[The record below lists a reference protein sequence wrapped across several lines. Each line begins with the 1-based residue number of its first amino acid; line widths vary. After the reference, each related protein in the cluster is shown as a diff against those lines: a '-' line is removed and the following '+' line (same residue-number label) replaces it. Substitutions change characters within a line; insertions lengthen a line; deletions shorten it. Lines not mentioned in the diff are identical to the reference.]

1 MEYRIEKDSLGEM
14 KVPAEQLW
22 GAQTERARQNFK
34 IGDIRMPVE
43 IIHAIATVKTAAA
56 QANRDCG
63 VLPDE
68 KCNLISACCE
78 RIRNGE
84 LDNQFPLPVWQTG
97 SGTQTNMNVNE
108 VVSNWAEIQK
118 NGKIDGFARFVHPN
132 DDVNKSQSTNDVF
145 PTAIRI
151 ATAQQ
156 IDKQLLPALGQL
168 HVTLEEKA
176 DTFAAIVKIGRTHL
190 MDATPLTLGQEF
202 SGYASQVQH
211 DIDTVQSALKH
222 LYELPIGGTAVGT
235 GLNTPKGYAPL
246 TVQYINRL
254 TGLDFVP
261 SNNKFE
267 AMASHDS
274 LAEVSSALK
283 RCAISLTKI
292 ANDFRLLGSGPRS
305 GIGELILPTNEP
317 GSSIMPGKVNPT
329 QCEALAMVCAQVIGN
344 DLAISTGAMQ
354 GHLELNVFMPL
365 IARNLMESIR
375 LLSDAIRSFEAH
387 CAQGVLPN
395 EQRIHDNLHNS
406 LMLVTALNTHI
417 GYAKAAEIAQHAHR
431 NSLTLKESAIALGHV
446 TEAEFDEW
454 VVPEKMLGKENA

>member
-34 IGDIRMPVE
+34 IGTIRMPIE
-43 IIHAIATVKTAAA
+43 IIHAIAIVKTAAA
-56 QANRDCG
+56 RANCDCG
-63 VLPDE
+63 VLPKE
-68 KCNLISACCE
+68 KCDLISACCNL
-78 RIRNGE
+78 IRSGK
-84 LDNQFPLPVWQTG
+84 LDSQFPLPVWQTG

-108 VVSNWAEIQK
+108 VVSNWSELKK
-118 NGKIDGFARFVHPN
+118 NGKIEGLTRFVHPN

-156 IDKQLLPALGQL
+156 IHNQLFASLESLQS
-168 HVTLEEKA
+168 TLEEKA
-176 DTFAAIVKIGRTHL
+176 ASFDSIVKIGRTHL

-202 SGYASQVQH
+202 SGYASQV
-211 DIDTVQSALKH
+211 KH
-222 LYELPIGGTAVGT
+222 CLETLSLSMHHLCELPIGGTAVGT
-235 GLNTPKGYAPL
+235 GLNTPSGYDRL
-246 TVQYINRL
+246 TVAYINRL
-254 TGLDFVP
+254 TGLEFRP
-261 SNNKFE
+261 AANKFE

-274 LAEVSSALK
+274 LAEISSALK

-305 GIGELILPTNEP
+305 GLGELILPTNEP

-365 IARNLMESIR
+365 IARNLMESIL
-375 LLSDAIRSFEAH
+375 LLSDAIRSFETH
-387 CAQGVLPN
+387 CVKDVRPN
-395 EQRIHDNLHNS
+395 EQKIHDNLHNS

-417 GYAKAAEIAQHAHR
+417 GYAKAAEIAQNAHR
-431 NSLTLKESAIALGHV
+431 NGLTLKESALALGYV
-446 TEAEFDEW
+446 SETDFDQW
-454 VVPEKMLGKENA
+454 VVPEKMLGRNHA